1 MKNLAGILLVIVA
14 AGVGPS
20 LGLTAER
27 VYDIRSYGATPGGET
42 LCTAAIQKAVNQCA
56 ASGGGT
62 VYFPP
67 AAWLSGTVALR
78 SHVTLQLDAGCRLLA
93 SSNPADYP
101 DAAFDGHSHK
111 KISTARGLLCGQD
124 LEDVTICGQGT
135 IDGCGANARW
145 KEEKQPPM
153 VIRLVRCRD
162 VLVENVSLRNSPTW
176 MQLYRACERVR
187 IRGITV
193 NNHVHHGN
201 DGLDI
206 DDCRDVLVSD
216 CRIDSDDDAICLKST
231 SRRPCENVTIS
242 NCVVSSDS
250 NAIKAGTDSKGG
262 FRNITI
268 TNCAISS
275 PVGPKAFGTVPTAL
289 RAIGGRE
296 RGLAG
301 VALELVD
308 GGTLENV
315 AVTNL
320 VIDGVITPIFLRL
333 GNRGWPIHKDMPKAG
348 VGTFRNVV
356 LSNIV
361 ATHAW
366 KVGCS
371 ISGIAGHPIENVQLS
386 NIQITL
392 DGGGTRSDSHVA
404 VREMEESYPE
414 CTKFGILPAYG
425 FFCRHAAG
433 LKLCDVRLRT
443 ALPDLRHAV
452 ICEDVK
458 GLVLD
463 GLDVQ
468 PAGGAA
474 AAIRLLQCPGAQ
486 VRNSGGIPVDAREA
500 GTSDD
505 YPGPRWSKTAPAK

>member
-1 MKNLAGILLVIVA
+1 MKSLAGILLVVA
-14 AGVGPS
+14 AGGAWPS
-20 LGLTAER
+20 LGLAAER
-27 VYDIRSYGATPGGET
+27 LYDVRNYGAAPGGET
-42 LCTAAIQKAVNQCA
+42 LCTAAIQKAVDQCA
-56 ASGGGT
+56 AGGGGT

-67 AAWLSGTVALR
+67 GAWLSGTIELR
-78 SHVTLQLDAGCRLLA
+78 SQVTLQLDAGCRLLA
-93 SSNPADYP
+93 SSNSADYP
-101 DAAFDGHSHK
+101 DAVLDARSHK
-111 KISTARGLLCGQD
+111 KSSTARALLRGQD
-124 LEDVTICGQGT
+124 IEHVTIRGQGT
-135 IDGCGANARW
+135 IDGRGANAHW
-145 KEEKQPPM
+145 KEDKQPTM

-162 VLVENVSLRNSPTW
+162 VLVEDVSLCNSPTW
-176 MQLYRACERVR
+176 MQLHRACERVR
-187 IRGITV
+187 IHGITV

-201 DGLDI
+201 DGLDV
-206 DDCRDVLVSD
+206 DDCRDVRVSD

-268 TNCAISS
+268 ANCTISS
-275 PVGPKAFGTVPTAL
+275 PVGTKAFGTVPTAL

-308 GGTLENV
+308 GGTLENI

-320 VIDGVITPIFLRL
+320 AIDGVITPIFLRL
-333 GNRGWPIHKDMPKAG
+333 SNRGWPVRKDMPRAG
-348 VGTFRNVV
+348 VGSFRNVV

-386 NIQITL
+386 NIQITF
-392 DGGGTRSDSHVA
+392 DGGGTRSESHVA

-414 CTKFGILPAYG
+414 CTKFGVLPAYV
-425 FFCRHAAG
+425 FFCRHVAG

-443 ALPDLRHAV
+443 ATPDRRHAV

-463 GLDVQ
+463 GLDVW

-486 VRNSGGIPVDAREA
+486 IRNSGGIPTDMREA
-500 GTSDD
+500 GKSED
-505 YPGPRWSKTAPAK
+505 YPGPRWSNTAPAK